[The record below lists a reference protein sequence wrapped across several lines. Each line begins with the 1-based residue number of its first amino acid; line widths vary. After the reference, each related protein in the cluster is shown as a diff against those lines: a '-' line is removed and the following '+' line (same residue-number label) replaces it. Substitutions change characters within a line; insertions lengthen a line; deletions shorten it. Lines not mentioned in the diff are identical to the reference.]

1 MTGSALRAATGSDV
15 DAVIWDFGG
24 VISSSPFVAFAH
36 FETARGLPRD
46 FLRTVNATNP
56 HENAWARLE
65 RSELDAAAFDEAF
78 AHESRALGHEVRGAD
93 VLPLLAGEIRPE
105 MVEALRRIGARL
117 KTGCITNNFTAMGA
131 SPMGG
136 LYKAEIMGL
145 FHHVIESAKAGVR
158 KPDPR
163 IYRMMT
169 EALGVDAARCVYLD
183 DLGINLKPAREL
195 GMRTIKV
202 VEPGPALA
210 QLQDVLGFELRQ
222 QPGLEPGSEPG

>member
-1 MTGSALRAATGSDV
+1 MSV
-15 DAVIWDFGG
+15 QAVIWDFGG
-24 VISSSPFVAFAH
+24 VISSSPFEAFAR
-36 FETARGLPRD
+36 FERERGLPAD

-65 RSELDAAAFDEAF
+65 RSEVDPHAFDAAF
-78 AHESRALGHEVRGAD
+78 AAESRALGHEVRGAD
-93 VLPLLAGEIRPE
+93 VLPLLSGEIRPQ
-105 MVEALRRIGARL
+105 MVEALRRISARL

-131 SPMGG
+131 SPMGS

-169 EALGVDAARCVYLD
+169 DALEVDPAHCVYLD
-183 DLGINLKPAREL
+183 DLGINLKPARDM

-202 VEPGPALA
+202 GQPGPALA
-210 QLQDVLGFELRQ
+210 QLQDYVGFELV
-222 QPGLEPGSEPG
+222 G

>member
-1 MTGSALRAATGSDV
+1 MSV
-15 DAVIWDFGG
+15 QAVIWDFGG
-24 VISSSPFVAFAH
+24 VISSSPFEAFAR
-36 FETARGLPRD
+36 FERERGLPAD

-65 RSELDAAAFDEAF
+65 RSEFDLAAFDAAF
-78 AHESRALGHEVRGAD
+78 ADESRALGHEVRGAD
-93 VLPLLAGEIRPE
+93 VLPLLAGEIRPQ

-117 KTGCITNNFTAMGA
+117 KTGCITNNFTAMSA
-131 SPMGG
+131 SPMGS

-163 IYRMMT
+163 IYLMMT
-169 EALGVDAARCVYLD
+169 EALGVDPAHCVYLD
-183 DLGINLKPAREL
+183 DLGINLKPARDL

-202 VEPGPALA
+202 GAPEPALA
-210 QLQDVLGFELRQ
+210 QLQDYVGFALAT
-222 QPGLEPGSEPG
+222 